1 MNSRS
6 RAASDWYAASSA
18 ASGTY
23 SATTVLSAL
32 TTIGS

>member
-1 MNSRS
+1 MNPRS

-18 ASGTY
+18 DSEMY